1 MARPQHTVVIGG
13 QGELPALV
21 ADGARAKGRRVLGIA
36 LRGYASDTFAAHCD
50 ECIEAGMMQ
59 PGRWIRAA
67 RRFGSDDAVLIG
79 RVSKGFMHTKGRF
92 ARLLAGI
99 PDLYAMNLW
108 YRRLRHD
115 HRTSV
120 LLTTLADDLNQRGL
134 RLVDSTT
141 YLTEHLASDGVM
153 GRVEPSTK
161 AQGNIA
167 FAWPILVKTSTL
179 HIGQS
184 IAVHDCDVISVEA
197 VEGTN
202 AMIERSG
209 KLCPRGGW
217 TLLKTA
223 ATDHDMR
230 ADVPTIGVETIRHA
244 AAAGCTCIALG
255 AGRVILAD
263 RPVVIAAA
271 DEAGIAI
278 LGVRA

>member
-1 MARPQHTVVIGG
+1 MARAHTIVIAGE
-13 QGELPALV
+13 GELPKLV
-21 ADGARAKGRRVLGIA
+21 ADGARSAGRRVLGIA
-36 LRGYASDTFAAHCD
+36 LRGYASESFADHCD
-50 ECIEAGMMQ
+50 ECINAGMMQ
-59 PGRWIRAA
+59 PGKWVRAA
-67 RRFGSDDAVLIG
+67 KRFGADDAVLIG
-79 RVSKGFMHTKGRF
+79 RVSKGLMHTKGRF
-92 ARLLAGI
+92 TRLLAGV

-134 RLVDSTT
+134 LLVDSTT
-141 YLTEHLASDGVM
+141 YLTEHLASDGAM
-153 GRVEPSTK
+153 GLIEPSAK
-161 AQGNIA
+161 AKGDIA
-167 FAWPILVKTSTL
+167 FAWPLLTKTSAL

-184 IAVHDCDVISVEA
+184 IAVHDRDVISVEA

-209 KLCPRGGW
+209 DLCPRGGW

-223 ATDHDMR
+223 APDHDMR
-230 ADVPTIGVETIRHA
+230 ADVPTIGVKTIEHA

-263 RPVVIAAA
+263 RPAVIAAA
-271 DEAGIAI
+271 DEAGIAL
-278 LGVRA
+278 LGITE

>member
-36 LRGYASDTFAAHCD
+36 LRGYASDTFAEHCD
-50 ECIEAGMMQ
+50 ECIDAGIMQ
-59 PGRWIRAA
+59 PGRWVRAA
-67 RRFGSDDAVLIG
+67 KRFGSEDAILIG
-79 RVSKGFMHTKGRF
+79 RVSKSLMHTNGLF
-92 ARLLAGI
+92 ARLLAGV

-153 GRVEPSTK
+153 GRIKPSAK
-161 AQGNIA
+161 AQGDVT
-167 FAWPILVKTSTL
+167 FAWPLLAKTSTL

-184 IAVHDCDVISVEA
+184 IAVHDRDVISVEA

-202 AMIERSG
+202 AMIDRSG
-209 KLCPRGGW
+209 PLCPRGGW
-217 TLLKTA
+217 TLIKTA
-223 ATDHDMR
+223 APDHDMR
-230 ADVPTIGVETIRHA
+230 ADVPTIGIETIRHA

-255 AGRVILAD
+255 VGRVILAD
-263 RPVVIAAA
+263 RPAVIKAA
-271 DEAGIAI
+271 DQAGIAI
-278 LGVRA
+278 IGVHA